1 MAPEMPRNMKNN
13 YYSGRNYQ
21 KYQWA
26 CKAKTCMPSHAQF
39 FWDPINCSP
48 PGSSVHGISQAR
60 ILEWVAMSSSRGTS
74 PPRDWTQVS
83 VYFRSESR
91 PGPRGRMWNVRVV
104 FHGGSMWQ
112 DPSSDS
118 WQTQEGIRRLGREG
132 RASVQPDCSFC
143 GLSHLSSAG
152 HALPTAARENWRL
165 EVSFAPTPTEARE
178 ASASN
183 TRVFVW
189 STLVA
194 FQIVKN
200 DPTAIF

>member
-1 MAPEMPRNMKNN
+1 ML
-13 YYSGRNYQ
+13 
-21 KYQWA
+21 
-26 CKAKTCMPSHAQF
+26 SHAQL
-39 FWDPINCSP
+39 FWDSMDCSL
-48 PGSSVHGISQAR
+48 PGSSVHGISQAK
-60 ILEWVAMSSSRGTS
+60 ILEWVAMSSSRAIS
-74 PPRDWTQVS
+74 PPRDRIQVS

-104 FHGGSMWQ
+104 FRGGSMRR

-118 WQTQEGIRRLGREG
+118 WQTHEGVRRRGREG
-132 RASVQPDCSFC
+132 RARSRPDCCFC

-152 HALPTAARENWRL
+152 RAPPTAAPENWRL
-165 EVSFAPTPTEARE
+165 EVSFALALTETRE
-178 ASASN
+178 ACASY
-183 TRVFVW
+183 TRVYVG